1 MSCPSV
7 KFSICRISGYNF
19 DTATHTHTHVKT
31 RNQATQ
37 TPSNLYII
45 TTKSR
50 KKAGINMYH

>member
-19 DTATHTHTHVKT
+19 DTVTHTHVKT

-37 TPSNLYII
+37 TPS
-45 TTKSR
+45 KSVHNHN
-50 KKAGINMYH
+50 KVQKES